1 MKEKKRNE
9 ANQKFID
16 KFLNEDKRLVEDK
29 MVTRRNHFSGQAV
42 QVSELFAAAY
52 DFIQRIEPILYSE
65 IRLKQVHS
73 ELKPSNSVKH
83 FDRARSVARELDSRA
98 YMELLD

>member
-1 MKEKKRNE
+1 MKEKKPNE

-16 KFLNEDKRLVEDK
+16 KFLNEDKRLVADK
-29 MVTRRNHFSGQAV
+29 KVIRINRFSGQAV

-52 DFIQRIEPILYSE
+52 DFIQRIESILHNE

-98 YMELLD
+98 YMEL